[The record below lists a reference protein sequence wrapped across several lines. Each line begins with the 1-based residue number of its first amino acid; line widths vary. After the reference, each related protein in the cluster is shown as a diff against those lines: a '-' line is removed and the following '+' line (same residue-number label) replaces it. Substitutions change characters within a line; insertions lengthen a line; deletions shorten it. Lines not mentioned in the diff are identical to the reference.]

1 MEYTVEDL
9 VNMIFLERESFGIDR
24 VTRQMFFMLGNRLGP
39 RTRNERMKMRK

>member
-24 VTRQMFFMLGNRLGP
+24 VTRQNVFHAW
-39 RTRNERMKMRK
+39 K